1 MFLINFYLKYA
12 NNNNN
17 NNNKQK
23 EVERIA
29 MYGQKLISF
38 DF

>member
-17 NNNKQK
+17 NNKQK

-29 MYGQKLISF
+29 IYGQKLISF